1 LKNVAA
7 FKIWFIPNYKPD
19 ESVILFM
26 GHHSLLDGVQ
36 FFSAMQTLDKDSDFS
51 KLPRVTPPTWW
62 QNILMNIMSP
72 FAVLREVVKVVGL
85 PIQ

>member
-1 LKNVAA
+1 MTNIHTEEELARYICDEVQSKPIDLKNVAA

-51 KLPRVTPPTWW
+51 KLQRVTPPTWW
-62 QNILMNIMSP
+62 
-72 FAVLREVVKVVGL
+72 
-85 PIQ
+85 